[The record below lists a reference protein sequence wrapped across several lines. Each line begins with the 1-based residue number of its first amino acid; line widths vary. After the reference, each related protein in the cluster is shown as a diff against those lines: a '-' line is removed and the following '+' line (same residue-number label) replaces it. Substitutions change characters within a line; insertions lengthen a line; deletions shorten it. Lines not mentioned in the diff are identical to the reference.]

1 MLSEYGNHSHLQD
14 DEDQL
19 GDEDNLEP
27 DAAFL
32 ELILRRIQQ
41 VKNDASFKKSSSP
54 PRSLKRLVDESYSS
68 DSSKVNIRIFTS
80 VQLSCRLTH

>member
-1 MLSEYGNHSHLQD
+1 VLSEFGNHSHFQH

-32 ELILRRIQQ
+32 EFIFRLIQQ
-41 VKNDASFKKSSSP
+41 VKNDASFEKSSSP
-54 PRSLKRLVDESYSS
+54 PWSLKRLVVVDDCDESYSS
-68 DSSKVNIRIFTS
+68 DSSKVNIRMVTS
-80 VQLSCRLTH
+80 VQ

>member
-1 MLSEYGNHSHLQD
+1 MLSEYGNHSHFQD

-32 ELILRRIQQ
+32 EFILRRIQQ
-41 VKNDASFKKSSSP
+41 VKNDASFEQSSSP
-54 PRSLKRLVDESYSS
+54 PRSLKRLVDDCDEIYRS
-68 DSSKVNIRIFTS
+68 DTSKVNIRMVTS
-80 VQLSCRLTH
+80 VQ